1 MSTTAAGAKAR
12 TRGAAGHRRRSG
24 GHDEEHAD
32 SERWLISYSDMITV
46 LMALFI
52 VLFAMSQVDTTK
64 YDALRESLTMGF
76 NGSPAPSVLDGTT
89 GNLDGQSID
98 PQTSVAQGT
107 AGMVSGDA
115 GLGSQGANPTPVP
128 SPAAS
133 RSPSGSVDPVVL
145 AAAKAEAAHLEALR
159 DQLAAMLNANGVGAA
174 VRFSITE
181 RGLVMGL
188 VAEDVFFGAASAEL
202 TPTAQKVMDVAGPTL
217 DAIGEQISVEGH
229 ANTIPVSGRY
239 ATNWELSADRAT
251 QVLRRLV
258 ESDGVPPTRIMSVGY
273 GDSRPLEPGNS
284 PEAMV
289 ANRRVDLV
297 ILSSAPEQVRNL
309 LTAVIAS
316 EGK

>member
-1 MSTTAAGAKAR
+1 
-12 TRGAAGHRRRSG
+12 
-24 GHDEEHAD
+24 
-32 SERWLISYSDMITV
+32 
-46 LMALFI
+46 
-52 VLFAMSQVDTTK
+52 
-64 YDALRESLTMGF
+64 
-76 NGSPAPSVLDGTT
+76 
-89 GNLDGQSID
+89 
-98 PQTSVAQGT
+98 
-107 AGMVSGDA
+107 
-115 GLGSQGANPTPVP
+115 
-128 SPAAS
+128 
-133 RSPSGSVDPVVL
+133 
-145 AAAKAEAAHLEALR
+145 
-159 DQLAAMLNANGVGAA
+159 
-174 VRFSITE
+174 
-181 RGLVMGL
+181 
-188 VAEDVFFGAASAEL
+188 
-202 TPTAQKVMDVAGPTL
+202 MDVAGPTL